1 MKTNRNIKSEIK
13 CDFISRKVI
22 ATSRNNN
29 TWFGT
34 VAYKKGSEVI
44 LVNARHLYQFL
55 NVGDRGLSSTATAGI
70 DPRKSMLGDYVD
82 QVWLDAPEIV
92 PCTERAVLSIEKAPS
107 FN

>member
-70 DPRKSMLGDYVD
+70 DPRKSMLGDYVE

-92 PCTERAVLSIEKAPS
+92 PCSERAVLSIEKAPS